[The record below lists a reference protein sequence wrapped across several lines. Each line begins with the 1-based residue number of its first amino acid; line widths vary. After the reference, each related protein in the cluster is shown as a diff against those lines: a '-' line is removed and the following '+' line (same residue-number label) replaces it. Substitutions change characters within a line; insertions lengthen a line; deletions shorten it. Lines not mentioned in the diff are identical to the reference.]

1 MIGQGKTGWW
11 VAGLCAA
18 VVLTSVGYGMGRRA
32 AIRAMGSSIGIT
44 PAGAPLPTIQIEPIQ
59 PQEELAAINAGSTAA
74 LTASSDSAAAP
85 SVQAQASLPAITEGS
100 SSEIAQAG
108 QANTKEVQLA
118 LRAAGFDP
126 GSADG
131 RMGPRTHEAIR
142 DFQKANGLNA
152 DGKVG
157 PKTWAKLE
165 SFLKQDTTTQAQ

>member
-32 AIRAMGSSIGIT
+32 AIRAMGSSIGVT

-59 PQEELAAINAGSTAA
+59 PQEELAAITAGDAA
-74 LTASSDSAAAP
+74 SLTAVDPSATP
-85 SVQAQASLPAITEGS
+85 SVQAQAALPAITEDAS
-100 SSEIAQAG
+100 AEVAQAG
-108 QANTKEVQLA
+108 AGNTKNVQLA

-131 RMGPRTHEAIR
+131 RMGPRTREAIR

-157 PKTWAKLE
+157 PRTWAKLE
-165 SFLKQDTTTQAQ
+165 TFLKTDTATQAQ